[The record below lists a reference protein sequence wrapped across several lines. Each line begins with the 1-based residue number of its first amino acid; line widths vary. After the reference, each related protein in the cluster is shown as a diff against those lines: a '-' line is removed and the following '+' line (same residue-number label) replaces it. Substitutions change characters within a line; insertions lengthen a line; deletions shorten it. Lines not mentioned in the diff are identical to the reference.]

1 MMRIN
6 GMSNMSRF
14 AVNLILLEL
23 FLLLIQF
30 LIGMWMNLFAVFPS
44 FGPYGF
50 MYGMMQVMFSVPE
63 IMIHMMI
70 GIFIGIISLMIF
82 FTFAMK
88 GDYALSSLSAL
99 ASISILVAGIG
110 GLEFMFSGF
119 VNNIF
124 SFIMSLGFI
133 FTVTA
138 YFLILYL
145 VSQQNVS
152 GHDR

>member
-1 MMRIN
+1 MNYDMMRRN
-6 GMSNMSRF
+6 RMSNLSRF

-44 FGPYGF
+44 FSSSRF

-63 IMIHMMI
+63 IMIHMMN
-70 GIFIGIISLMIF
+70 GILIGIISLMIF

-99 ASISILVAGIG
+99 ASISILVAGIS
-110 GLEFMFSGF
+110 GLEFIFSGF

-145 VSQQNVS
+145 VLN
-152 GHDR
+152 RT